1 MGIKRKA
8 QRSRGP
14 SDVKKRAATNIGTAV
29 AMHQAAVT
37 LKRTFD
43 KEIRGTTEEERA
55 RVGGPFLAE
64 SILAA
69 FGIENAL
76 KALIRREGKE
86 PNNLHNLKKLYGM
99 LDSETKKRI
108 CEKGASIPT
117 GRKSRG
123 IRIEGVIDAHQNSF
137 QELRYRESGKDLPVI
152 PGLLTNT
159 LRAIIETHQEK
170 YGEEVEREERQG
182 TGQVSPATMP
192 EMLQKYYE
200 SVLILK
206 SG

>member
-14 SDVKKRAATNIGTAV
+14 SDIKKRAATNIGTAV

-37 LKRTFD
+37 LKGTFD
-43 KEIRGTTEEERA
+43 KALRGTPEEERA
-55 RVGGPFLAE
+55 QVGGSFLAE

-76 KALIRREGKE
+76 KALIRREGKD

-99 LDSETKKRI
+99 LHSETQKRI

-117 GRKSRG
+117 GGRTRG
-123 IRIEGVIDAHQNSF
+123 IRVEGVIDAHQNSF

-159 LRAIIETHQEK
+159 LWAIIETHQEK
-170 YGEEVEREERQG
+170 YGEEVKREERQR
-182 TGQVSPATMP
+182 TGQVLPATPP
-192 EMLQKYYE
+192 EAGQKYYE